1 MRVGELTRLNIS
13 DMNFQERSCIV
24 LGKGNGEREVY
35 FSAKSKMYIEKYL
48 ETRTDDNEA
57 LFVSLIKPYN
67 RLGIYNIKL
76 TKNIDIVIIL
86 LYNTNNSFQK
96 DARCLVLNNIENLK
110 DLIIYQSQNNEN
122 ISVEVLYNE
131 EDFWLTQKSMSKL
144 FNVAENNITYHLQNI
159 FKTKELD
166 QDSVTQKI
174 RVTASDGKKY
184 NTNFYSLD
192 AIIAVGYRVNSKEA
206 TDFRIWATKTL
217 KEYIK
222 KGFIVNSEML
232 KNGPKFGKD
241 YFDELLVKIKEIRA
255 SERRFYQKI
264 TDIYKECSYDY
275 DKNSETTQ
283 EFYKN
288 VQNKLHFAIT
298 GMTAP
303 EIIYNRVDSKK
314 DNMGLTTWK
323 NAPDGKILETDVTIA
338 KNYLSQE
345 EIIELNNLVS
355 MYLDYA
361 ERQVKLGKIISMQ
374 EWKEKLEVFLKIN
387 EYNILKDNGKIKR
400 EIADKLAL
408 DEYKK
413 YRIIQDKNYISDFD
427 ELVTE
432 TKNLNSN

>member
-1 MRVGELTRLNIS
+1 M
-13 DMNFQERSCIV
+13 
-24 LGKGNGEREVY
+24 
-35 FSAKSKMYIEKYL
+35 
-48 ETRTDDNEA
+48 
-57 LFVSLIKPYN
+57 
-67 RLGIYNIKL
+67 
-76 TKNIDIVIIL
+76 
-86 LYNTNNSFQK
+86 
-96 DARCLVLNNIENLK
+96 NNIENLK
-110 DLIIYQSQNNEN
+110 DLIIYQSQNNDN
-122 ISVEVLYNE
+122 ISVEVLYND
-131 EDFWLTQKSMSKL
+131 EDFWLTQKSMAKL
-144 FNVAENNITYHLQNI
+144 FGIEINTINYHLKEI
-159 FKTKELD
+159 FESNELEENR
-166 QDSVTQKI
+166 TIRKI
-174 RVTASDGKKY
+174 RIVQKEGNRKVSRELGFY
-184 NTNFYSLD
+184 NLD

-222 KGFIVNSEML
+222 KGFVVNSEFL

-264 TDIYKECSYDY
+264 TDIYRECSFDY

-314 DNMGLTTWK
+314 ENMGLTTWK
-323 NAPDGKILETDVTIA
+323 NSPEGKILETDVIIA
-338 KNYLSQE
+338 KNYLSQD
-345 EIIELNNLVS
+345 EIAELNNLVS

-374 EWKEKLEVFLKIN
+374 EWKDKLEIFLKVN
-387 EYNILKDNGKIKR
+387 EYNILKDNGNIQR

-408 DEYKK
+408 EEYKK
-413 YRIIQDKNYISDFD
+413 YRVIQDKNYISDFD
-427 ELVTE
+427 ELITE
-432 TKNLNSN
+432 TKKINNK

>member
-1 MRVGELTRLNIS
+1 M
-13 DMNFQERSCIV
+13 
-24 LGKGNGEREVY
+24 
-35 FSAKSKMYIEKYL
+35 
-48 ETRTDDNEA
+48 
-57 LFVSLIKPYN
+57 
-67 RLGIYNIKL
+67 
-76 TKNIDIVIIL
+76 
-86 LYNTNNSFQK
+86 
-96 DARCLVLNNIENLK
+96 NNIENLK

-159 FKTKELD
+159 FKTGELE

-174 RVTASDGKKY
+174 RVTALDGKKY

-222 KGFIVNSEML
+222 KGFVVNSEML
-232 KNGPKFGKD
+232 KNEPKFGKD

-264 TDIYKECSYDY
+264 TDIYKECSFDY

-303 EIIYNRVDSKK
+303 EIIYNRVSSKEE
-314 DNMGLTTWK
+314 NMGLTTWK
-323 NAPDGKILETDVTIA
+323 DAPDGKILET
-338 KNYLSQE
+338 
-345 EIIELNNLVS
+345 
-355 MYLDYA
+355 DYA
-361 ERQVKLGKIISMQ
+361 ERQVKLGKIISMK

-413 YRIIQDKNYISDFD
+413 YRVIQDKNYISDFD
-427 ELVTE
+427 ELITE
-432 TKNLNSN
+432 TKNLNNI

>member
-1 MRVGELTRLNIS
+1 M
-13 DMNFQERSCIV
+13 
-24 LGKGNGEREVY
+24 
-35 FSAKSKMYIEKYL
+35 
-48 ETRTDDNEA
+48 
-57 LFVSLIKPYN
+57 
-67 RLGIYNIKL
+67 
-76 TKNIDIVIIL
+76 
-86 LYNTNNSFQK
+86 
-96 DARCLVLNNIENLK
+96 NNIENLK

-159 FKTKELD
+159 FKTEELE
-166 QDSVTQKI
+166 QEAVTQKI

-222 KGFIVNSEML
+222 KGFVVNSEML

-264 TDIYKECSYDY
+264 TDIYKEFSFDY
-275 DKNSETTQ
+275 DKTSETTQ

-314 DNMGLTTWK
+314 ENMGLTNWK

-345 EIIELNNLVS
+345 EITELNNLVS

-361 ERQVKLGKIISMQ
+361 ERQVKLRKIISMK

-413 YRIIQDKNYISDFD
+413 YRVIQDKNYISDFD
-427 ELVTE
+427 ELVIE
-432 TKNLNSN
+432 TKNLKNT

>member
-1 MRVGELTRLNIS
+1 M
-13 DMNFQERSCIV
+13 
-24 LGKGNGEREVY
+24 
-35 FSAKSKMYIEKYL
+35 
-48 ETRTDDNEA
+48 
-57 LFVSLIKPYN
+57 
-67 RLGIYNIKL
+67 
-76 TKNIDIVIIL
+76 
-86 LYNTNNSFQK
+86 
-96 DARCLVLNNIENLK
+96 NNIENLK

-122 ISVEVLYNE
+122 ISVEVLYND
-131 EDFWLTQKSMSKL
+131 EDFWLTQKSMAKL

-159 FKTKELD
+159 FKTEELE
-166 QDSVTQKI
+166 QNAVTQKI

-206 TDFRIWATKTL
+206 TDFRIWATKIL

-222 KGFIVNSEML
+222 KGFVVNSEML

-275 DKNSETTQ
+275 DKNSETTK
-283 EFYKN
+283 EFYQN

-303 EIIYNRVDSKK
+303 EIIYNRANSKK
-314 DNMGLTTWK
+314 ENMGLKTWK

-345 EIIELNNLVS
+345 EITELNNLVS

-361 ERQVKLGKIISMQ
+361 ERQVKLGRIISMK
-374 EWKEKLEVFLKIN
+374 EWKEKLEVFLKVN
-387 EYNILKDNGKIKR
+387 EYDILKDNGKIKR
-400 EIADKLAL
+400 DIAEKLAL
-408 DEYKK
+408 EEYKK
-413 YRIIQDKNYISDFD
+413 YRVIQDKNYISDFD
-427 ELVTE
+427 ELVAK
-432 TKNLNSN
+432 TKKIDKTNINLERQIYGKLAQSIKNKNKKESE

>member
-1 MRVGELTRLNIS
+1 M
-13 DMNFQERSCIV
+13 
-24 LGKGNGEREVY
+24 
-35 FSAKSKMYIEKYL
+35 
-48 ETRTDDNEA
+48 
-57 LFVSLIKPYN
+57 
-67 RLGIYNIKL
+67 
-76 TKNIDIVIIL
+76 
-86 LYNTNNSFQK
+86 
-96 DARCLVLNNIENLK
+96 
-110 DLIIYQSQNNEN
+110 
-122 ISVEVLYNE
+122 EVLYDE

-144 FNVAENNITYHLQNI
+144 FNVAENNITYHLQNV
-159 FKTKELD
+159 FKTGELE
-166 QDSVTQKI
+166 QEAVTQKI
-174 RVTASDGKKY
+174 KVTASDGKKY

-192 AIIAVGYRVNSKEA
+192 AIIAVGYRVNSQEA

-222 KGFIVNSEML
+222 KGFVVNIEML

-241 YFDELLVKIKEIRA
+241 YFDELLVKIKEIKA

-264 TDIYKECSYDY
+264 TDIYKEFSFDY

-314 DNMGLTTWK
+314 ENMGLTTWK

-345 EIIELNNLVS
+345 EITELNNLVS

-387 EYNILKDNGKIKR
+387 EYNILKDNGKIKK

-408 DEYKK
+408 EEYKK
-413 YRIIQDKNYISDFD
+413 YRVIQDQNYISDFD
-427 ELVTE
+427 ELVIE
-432 TKNLNSN
+432 TKNLKNT

>member
-1 MRVGELTRLNIS
+1 M
-13 DMNFQERSCIV
+13 
-24 LGKGNGEREVY
+24 
-35 FSAKSKMYIEKYL
+35 
-48 ETRTDDNEA
+48 
-57 LFVSLIKPYN
+57 
-67 RLGIYNIKL
+67 
-76 TKNIDIVIIL
+76 
-86 LYNTNNSFQK
+86 
-96 DARCLVLNNIENLK
+96 LNNIENLK

-159 FKTKELD
+159 FKAKELE

-206 TDFRIWATKTL
+206 TDFRIWATNTL

-222 KGFIVNSEML
+222 KGFVVNSEML

-264 TDIYKECSYDY
+264 TDIYKECSFDY

-298 GMTAP
+298 GMTAS
-303 EIIYNRVDSKK
+303 EIIYNRVDCKK
-314 DNMGLTTWK
+314 KNMGLTIWK

-345 EIIELNNLVS
+345 EITELNNLVS

-387 EYNILKDNGKIKR
+387 EYNILKDNGKIQR

-413 YRIIQDKNYISDFD
+413 YRIVQDKNYISDFD
-427 ELVTE
+427 ELITE
-432 TKNLNSN
+432 TKNLNNI

>member
-1 MRVGELTRLNIS
+1 M
-13 DMNFQERSCIV
+13 
-24 LGKGNGEREVY
+24 
-35 FSAKSKMYIEKYL
+35 
-48 ETRTDDNEA
+48 
-57 LFVSLIKPYN
+57 
-67 RLGIYNIKL
+67 
-76 TKNIDIVIIL
+76 
-86 LYNTNNSFQK
+86 
-96 DARCLVLNNIENLK
+96 NNIENLK
-110 DLIIYQSQNNEN
+110 DLIIYQSSNNEN

-144 FNVAENNITYHLQNI
+144 FGVEVNTINYHLKEI
-159 FKTKELD
+159 FKTKEL
-166 QDSVTQKI
+166 QEETVIRKI
-174 RVTASDGKKY
+174 RITANDGKNY

-222 KGFIVNSEML
+222 KGFVVNSEML

-241 YFDELLVKIKEIRA
+241 YFDELLVKIKDIRA

-264 TDIYKECSYDY
+264 TDIYKECSFDY
-275 DKNSETTQ
+275 DKNSETTK

-314 DNMGLTTWK
+314 ENMGLTTWK

-345 EIIELNNLVS
+345 EITELNNLVS

-361 ERQVKLGKIISMQ
+361 ERQVKLGKIISME
-374 EWKEKLEVFLKIN
+374 EWKEKLEIFLKIN
-387 EYNILKDNGKIKR
+387 EYNILNDNGKIKR

-413 YRIIQDKNYISDFD
+413 YRVIQDKNYISDFD
-427 ELVTE
+427 ELIVE
-432 TKNLNSN
+432 TRKLNNT